1 MRAPPRC
8 LGCGSS
14 SRGARPSSNSL
25 ASALPMRPSIQCR
38 LPVTRGA
45 RRRPSARSTAVG
57 PGGFRPRNRRP
68 SGPAASL
75 PAIDGRRAWW
85 RRSAHSAAVGARLLP
100 RPLVLGPD
108 AARGRA
114 AVRSP
119 PRLPARLRS
128 ARRLPNLVEA
138 PRRPRRPAASVRTLG
153 GRRGA
158 AVALAAALSTR
169 SAARVE
175 RRFGRRRALRP
186 APDGSIRPRG
196 GSPLPAAPTGSARSA
211 AVGTRPSRRPL
222 LALLS
227 CLVMHGKKHWA
238 VIPCRCG

>member
-1 MRAPPRC
+1 MKAPPRF
-8 LGCGSS
+8 LVCGSS

-57 PGGFRPRNRRP
+57 PGGVRPRTRRP
-68 SGPAASL
+68 SG
-75 PAIDGRRAWW
+75 
-85 RRSAHSAAVGARLLP
+85 
-100 RPLVLGPD
+100 LV
-108 AARGRA
+108 
-114 AVRSP
+114 
-119 PRLPARLRS
+119 
-128 ARRLPNLVEA
+128 
-138 PRRPRRPAASVRTLG
+138 ASVRVLG

-158 AVALAAALSTR
+158 AVASAAGPGPRRRARSGGSSVAGAPPDALPVGPTAPRRPRWGSSSPAAPGGVRPHAWRPSGRGRCSAAALSTR

-186 APDGSIRPRG
+186 ASGRPDGSLRPRG

-222 LALLS
+222 IALLS
-227 CLVMHGKKHWA
+227 CLVMHGKNTG
-238 VIPCRCG
+238 VLFPVGVVDTVD

>member
-8 LGCGSS
+8 LVCGGS

-57 PGGFRPRNRRP
+57 PGGVRPRTRRP
-68 SGPAASL
+68 SGPAASVRVL
-75 PAIDGRRAWW
+75 GRRRGA
-85 RRSAHSAAVGARLLP
+85 AVASAAAPGPRRRARSGGSSIAAAPPGAPPVGPTAP
-100 RPLVLGPD
+100 
-108 AARGRA
+108 
-114 AVRSP
+114 
-119 PRLPARLRS
+119 
-128 ARRLPNLVEA
+128 PNLVEA
-138 PRRPRRPAASVRTLG
+138 PRRPRRPAASVRTLD

-158 AVALAAALSTR
+158 AVASAAALSTR

-186 APDGSIRPRG
+186 ASGRPDDSLRPRG
-196 GSPLPAAPTGSARSA
+196 GSPLPAAPTGSARLA

-222 LALLS
+222 LALRSLVLS
-227 CLVMHGKKHWA
+227 CTGKNTG
-238 VIPCRCG
+238 VLCPVGVVDTVD